1 MRSAEAQSL
10 ARELPAGLAGRVR
23 AAVSQGQTGPMAVER
38 EGSGRGLRG
47 AVRWEGTQRCR
58 PAVGAPAVASWVTA
72 VPPESPEPQLCP
84 GPGDLRNIQSPTKA
98 RGTGEGVSLRH
109 IPRLRARFHGNQS
122 LLLAPSL
129 PPGMAVG
136 AVGHGTLWQGTSL
149 RSPRAAQRQGQG
161 LGATASAPGNTGK
174 SSCAVGVLMCV
185 STWGAPLCLCVL
197 SHVHVCVCRGRVC
210 PAPLLALCWVLRLLQ
225 HPGTP
230 HSWCSSSRAPKPRAF
245 LSCPVASCSRGCH
258 SLVPVLREEETP
270 PEHQPFSYARS
281 KERFW
286 ELCPLPVLE
295 NTMGAADGS
304 PRAKGLDLI
313 VPGYY

>member
-1 MRSAEAQSL
+1 MEGQSEVCRG
-10 ARELPAGLAGRVR
+10 AKPGPGAASGAGREGESRCVPGTDGADGR
-23 AAVSQGQTGPMAVER
+23 GKGR
-38 EGSGRGLRG
+38 GSGRSLRG

-197 SHVHVCVCRGRVC
+197 SHVHVCECVCAGGGCALPRCWLCAGSSDCSNTRELPIPGVPPLVPPNPGHFSPALWL
-210 PAPLLALCWVLRLLQ
+210 PAPGGATALCQ
-225 HPGTP
+225 
-230 HSWCSSSRAPKPRAF
+230 C
-245 LSCPVASCSRGCH
+245 
-258 SLVPVLREEETP
+258 
-270 PEHQPFSYARS
+270 
-281 KERFW
+281 
-286 ELCPLPVLE
+286 
-295 NTMGAADGS
+295 
-304 PRAKGLDLI
+304 
-313 VPGYY
+313 

>member
-1 MRSAEAQSL
+1 MGGNAA
-10 ARELPAGLAGRVR
+10 LPSGCG
-23 AAVSQGQTGPMAVER
+23 GT
-38 EGSGRGLRG
+38 GSGLVGDSRAPR
-47 AVRWEGTQRCR
+47 E
-58 PAVGAPAVASWVTA
+58 PGAPALPRPRRFKEHS
-72 VPPESPEPQLCP
+72 EPH
-84 GPGDLRNIQSPTKA
+84 QS

-161 LGATASAPGNTGK
+161 LEATASAPGNTGK

-197 SHVHVCVCRGRVC
+197 SHVHVCAYVCRGRVC

-245 LSCPVASCSRGCH
+245 LSCSVASCSRGCH
-258 SLVPVLREEETP
+258 SLVPVLRVEETP
-270 PEHQPFSYARS
+270 LEHQPFSYAKS
-281 KERFW
+281 KGRFW
-286 ELCPLPVLE
+286 EQPGHVSWLPGSWVLCPLPVLE